1 MFRNIKIILFNL
13 AVVFF
18 SFSVAFAVSNKK
30 MPNDIRWV
38 KESNEYK
45 ILCRNIFNR
54 ASECILVNTG
64 LIKIQSSKIQSDRFS
79 VVVDLDETILD
90 NSDYQVERW
99 KAGLSFTQESWSE
112 WVNRREAKLVP
123 GAREFLLKTRKLGV
137 RIIFLSNRMVTN
149 LEPTKQNL
157 ETLDVLGASDI
168 FLLRQNMSDTKEIR
182 RQEIINGTGRMK
194 KVGPLNI
201 VAYLGDQSGDFPD
214 ERVEEFGIKYFL
226 FPNPMYGKW

>member
-1 MFRNIKIILFNL
+1 
-13 AVVFF
+13 
-18 SFSVAFAVSNKK
+18 
-30 MPNDIRWV
+30 
-38 KESNEYK
+38 
-45 ILCRNIFNR
+45 
-54 ASECILVNTG
+54 
-64 LIKIQSSKIQSDRFS
+64 
-79 VVVDLDETILD
+79 
-90 NSDYQVERW
+90 
-99 KAGLSFTQESWSE
+99 
-112 WVNRREAKLVP
+112 
-123 GAREFLLKTRKLGV
+123 
-137 RIIFLSNRMVTN
+137 MVTN

-157 ETLDVLGASDI
+157 EALDVLGASDI